1 MTEIQKFCQGKKR
14 NCWICKLADLL
25 GLLEDVS
32 RENGNI
38 FAELKHDAEVME
50 QIITYAKGL

>member
-1 MTEIQKFCQGKKR
+1 MTAIQKFCQDENR

-25 GLLEDVS
+25 GLLKDVS
-32 RENGNI
+32 RETGNI
-38 FAELKHDAEVME
+38 FEEMEHDAEVME

>member
-1 MTEIQKFCQGKKR
+1 MTEIQKFCQGEKR

-32 RENGNI
+32 RETGNI
-38 FAELKHDAEVME
+38 LDVMEHDAEVME